1 MSRNKIITE
10 SVETIIDKLYQ
21 ESEYYMYEYGE
32 YSESNNKFIEDQEE
46 IVVEIIKELYNRVRG
61 TEQYLSTKNII

>member
-10 SVETIIDKLYQ
+10 TVETIIDKLYQ
-21 ESEYYMYEYGE
+21 ESEYYMYEYGG
-32 YSESNNKFIEDQEE
+32 YTESNDKFVDDQEE
-46 IVVEIIKELYNRVRG
+46 IVIEIIKELYNRVRG

>member
-61 TEQYLSTKNII
+61 TK

>member
-10 SVETIIDKLYQ
+10 TVETIIDKLYQ

>member
-21 ESEYYMYEYGE
+21 ESEYYMYEYGG
-32 YSESNNKFIEDQEE
+32 YSESNDEFVEDQEE

-61 TEQYLSTKNII
+61 TE

>member
-61 TEQYLSTKNII
+61 TEQYLLTKNII

>member
-46 IVVEIIKELYNRVRG
+46 IVVEIIKELYHRVRG
-61 TEQYLSTKNII
+61 TE